1 MQRRWFRVDG
11 RPGHESLR
19 TGLFTAEAELVDVIA
34 DPAAGVADDEPL
46 VLVCAHGRHDTC
58 CAVRG
63 RPLAA
68 ALAADLPER
77 TWEASH
83 VGGCRFAAAMVL
95 LPHGVVLGNVAAAD
109 GPKIAAGYAA
119 GQLPERGVR
128 GRASLSPVVQAAQH
142 HARMATGEYGVDA
155 LRPVD
160 ASPDEAGSWHV
171 RFADPEVTIV
181 LRERRVDTDRRLTCA
196 ATAPGW
202 MRVFDLLDV
211 ARRAAA
217 GRGTSLSAS
226 PGIAA
231 APSFAVRPSTT
242 SPRPARASRRPW
254 RSGGPRESS
263 AGRTGHGAF
272 PASWHRAATRGE
284 PDERRTGDRSGHD
297 REQQHRPDGDLACGE
312 QPEEL
317 RRVEPLEERVGAASE
332 AVQAAA
338 VCSSPFH
345 LSRPVLRMNAPVAL
359 AAVRG
364 AA

>member
-1 MQRRWFRVDG
+1 M
-11 RPGHESLR
+11 
-19 TGLFTAEAELVDVIA
+19 DVIA
-34 DPAAGVADDEPL
+34 DPAAGVVDDEPL

-95 LPHGVVLGNVAAAD
+95 LPHGVVLGNVAVAD

-119 GQLPERGVR
+119 GQLPEHGVR

-211 ARRAAA
+211 A
-217 GRGTSLSAS
+217 L
-226 PGIAA
+226 A
-231 APSFAVRPSTT
+231 APPQVAA
-242 SPRPARASRRPW
+242 PR
-254 RSGGPRESS
+254 
-263 AGRTGHGAF
+263 
-272 PASWHRAATRGE
+272 
-284 PDERRTGDRSGHD
+284 
-297 REQQHRPDGDLACGE
+297 
-312 QPEEL
+312 
-317 RRVEPLEERVGAASE
+317 
-332 AVQAAA
+332 
-338 VCSSPFH
+338 
-345 LSRPVLRMNAPVAL
+345 
-359 AAVRG
+359 
-364 AA
+364 